1 MTNTVKEQLSAFLDG
16 ELPEAET
23 TLLLKRL
30 ERDDELKGTLS
41 RYSLIGAA
49 LRAEGAVV
57 DASHV
62 ASRVR
67 AALVAEPALGARRM
81 PHWLRPV
88 AGLAT
93 AAGVAAAT
101 VTLLPLV
108 FGGGGAPTAIVA
120 EAPVAATAQAAG
132 LVEEAVVP
140 VVAVVD
146 ELPPAYTIPPPVD
159 PAASPLSSAQLASY
173 LVAHSEYVSPL
184 SRRSILSAVTG
195 EETEEE
201 EAGNPPPAA
210 PAEDARR

>member
-49 LRAEGAVV
+49 LRAEGAVP
-57 DASHV
+57 DASNV

-67 AALVAEPALGARRM
+67 AALVAEPALGARRVSR
-81 PHWLRPV
+81 WLRPV
-88 AGLAT
+88 AGLAM

-101 VTLLPLV
+101 VALLPFL
-108 FGGGGAPTAIVA
+108 FDGTGAPTALVA
-120 EAPVAATAQAAG
+120 DAPAAAPAPAAM
-132 LVEEAVVP
+132 LAESAVVP

-146 ELPPAYTIPPPVD
+146 ERPPAYTIPPPVE
-159 PAASPLSSAQLASY
+159 PAASSPLSSAQLASY

-184 SRRSILSAVTG
+184 ARRSLLSAVTV
-195 EETEEE
+195 EEPDPE
-201 EAGNPPPAA
+201 PPPAPSTTEA
-210 PAEDARR
+210 DARR

>member
-57 DASHV
+57 DASNV

-67 AALVAEPALGARRM
+67 AALVTEPALGARRLSR
-81 PHWLRPV
+81 WLRPV

-101 VTLLPLV
+101 VALLPFL
-108 FGGGGAPTAIVA
+108 FGGDEAPTVVVA
-120 EAPVAATAQAAG
+120 QTPVAVPAAATSLAD
-132 LVEEAVVP
+132 EAVVP

-146 ELPPAYTIPPPVD
+146 ESPPAYTIPPPVE
-159 PAASPLSSAQLASY
+159 AATSPLSSAQLASY

-184 SRRSILSAVTG
+184 ARRSVLSAVTV
-195 EETEEE
+195 EKPDVES
-201 EAGNPPPAA
+201 PPAPATPEGDA
-210 PAEDARR
+210 PR

>member
-49 LRAEGAVV
+49 LRAEGAVP
-57 DASHV
+57 DASNV

-67 AALVAEPALGARRM
+67 AALVAEPALGVRRVSR
-81 PHWLRPV
+81 WLRPV
-88 AGLAT
+88 AGLAM

-101 VTLLPLV
+101 VVLLPFV
-108 FGGGGAPTAIVA
+108 FDGAGAPTALVA
-120 EAPVAATAQAAG
+120 DAPAAAPAPATVLAEG
-132 LVEEAVVP
+132 AVVP

-146 ELPPAYTIPPPVD
+146 DPPPAYTIPPPVE
-159 PAASPLSSAQLASY
+159 AATSPLSSAQLASY

-184 SRRSILSAVTG
+184 ARRSVLSAVTV
-195 EETEEE
+195 EKPDVES
-201 EAGNPPPAA
+201 PPAPATPEGDA
-210 PAEDARR
+210 PR

>member
-49 LRAEGAVV
+49 LRAEGAVP
-57 DASHV
+57 DASNV

-67 AALVAEPALGARRM
+67 AALVAEPALGARRVSR
-81 PHWLRPV
+81 WLRPV
-88 AGLAT
+88 AGLAM

-101 VTLLPLV
+101 VVLLPFL
-108 FGGGGAPTAIVA
+108 FDGAGAPTALVA
-120 EAPVAATAQAAG
+120 DAPAAAPAPAAM
-132 LVEEAVVP
+132 LAESAVVP

-146 ELPPAYTIPPPVD
+146 ERPPAYTIPPPVE
-159 PAASPLSSAQLASY
+159 PAASSPLSSAQLASY

-184 SRRSILSAVTG
+184 ARRSLLSAVTV
-195 EETEEE
+195 EEPDPE
-201 EAGNPPPAA
+201 PPPAPSTTEA
-210 PAEDARR
+210 DARR